1 MTLGP
6 YDALGHT
13 FTVTAPDDRL
23 GGCIARTLD
32 ALSST
37 SPPALEYS
45 VSRVEGQ
52 LPDWYELR
60 RNGEPVMPAMEGSLV
75 LDWLTW
81 AVNQGAIE
89 SGRQQNLLMH
99 AAGVARDEVAVVLA
113 APMESGKTTTCTGLV
128 RDGWS
133 YLTDEA
139 VAVEPGTL
147 RVRAFPKALTIDP
160 GSQFL
165 FPELHPELPSS
176 SAGQKW
182 HVPPQSIRAGCVTTD
197 VPVGVLL
204 LPAYRESART
214 ELQPLTPAQAV
225 MELAQCTFFFVEQPE
240 RNLAVLAELA
250 RTAPCYR
257 LVIGALDEAVALVNQ
272 LPSLVGV

>member
-1 MTLGP
+1 MVLGP
-6 YDALGHT
+6 YDALGHV
-13 FTVTAPDDRL
+13 FTVTVAEDRL
-23 GGCIARTLD
+23 GECIARTLE
-32 ALSST
+32 ALGT
-37 SPPALEYS
+37 TCQPRLEYS
-45 VSRVEGQ
+45 VAAVPGPR
-52 LPDWYELR
+52 PDWYELR
-60 RNGEPVMPAMEGSLV
+60 RDGEPVMPAMEGSLV
-75 LDWLTW
+75 LDWLAW

-99 AAGVARDEVAVVLA
+99 AAGVARDGLGVVLA

-139 VAVEPGTL
+139 VAVDPATL

-165 FPELHPELPSS
+165 FPELRPELPSS
-176 SAGQKW
+176 SGQKW
-182 HVPPQSIRAGCVTTD
+182 QVPPHSIRPGCVTTD
-197 VPVGVLL
+197 VPVGLLL
-204 LPAYRESART
+204 LPAYREGAST

-225 MELAQCTFFFVEQPE
+225 MELAQCTFFFIEQPE
-240 RNLAVLAELA
+240 RNLAALAQLA

-257 LVIGALDEAVALVNQ
+257 LVIGALDEAVTLVNE
-272 LPSLVGV
+272 LPHLVSA